1 MNIPAGGIA
10 PSVEIQPMGFAA
22 KRPRSLRARAF
33 ALLARR
39 EFSRAELGRRL
50 APFSESAA
58 EVEQLLDEFVTAG
71 HLSEQR
77 FADSTVRRRGER
89 YGAARVV
96 RELQSHHL
104 PADMLAD
111 ARTQLKQTELR
122 RAHALWS
129 KRFAAPP
136 VNLAERAKQSRFL
149 AARGFSGDTIR
160 QVLGGNV
167 EIDEVADVVGAQSPE
182 EL

>member
-1 MNIPAGGIA
+1 
-10 PSVEIQPMGFAA
+10 MGFAA

-39 EFSRAELGRRL
+39 EFSRAELRRRL
-50 APFSESAA
+50 APFSENPA
-58 EVEQLLDEFVTAG
+58 EVEQLLDEFVAAG

-104 PADMLAD
+104 PADVLAN
-111 ARTQLKQTELR
+111 ACGQLRQTELR

-129 KRFAAPP
+129 KRFAARPAS
-136 VNLAERAKQSRFL
+136 LAERARQSRFL

-160 QVLGGNV
+160 LVLGGHV
-167 EIDEVADVVGAQSPE
+167 EIDEVTDVASAESPDE
-182 EL
+182 V